1 MAKGLPNRRVIV
13 SHILIEE
20 LIHLGS
26 KVQTKEEAIQAAGD
40 LLVQAGRVEAPYVQG
55 MLYREKTMSTLI
67 GNGVAIPHGEFPDL
81 KYIKETSI
89 SVLQIPQGVPWE
101 EGELVYLVVGI
112 AATFEEHIGILQNL
126 ANVVDEIERVN
137 FLATTAKKSDI
148 IDALAA

>member
-1 MAKGLPNRRVIV
+1 MSR
-13 SHILIEE
+13 ILIEE

-55 MLYREKTMSTLI
+55 MLNREKTMSTLI

>member
-1 MAKGLPNRRVIV
+1 MLT
-13 SHILIEE
+13 EE
-20 LIHLGS
+20 LVHLDS
-26 KVQTKEEAIQAAGD
+26 KVATKEEAIQAAGE
-40 LLVQAGRVEAPYVQG
+40 LLVQAGRVEAPYVLG
-55 MLYREKTMSTLI
+55 MLAREKTMSTLI

-101 EGELVYLVVGI
+101 DGELVYLVVGI

-137 FLATTAKKSDI
+137 FLSTTAKKSDI

>member
-1 MAKGLPNRRVIV
+1 MAKSLPNRRVIV
-13 SHILIEE
+13 SRILIEE
-20 LIHLGS
+20 LIHLDS
-26 KVQTKEEAIQAAGD
+26 KVQSKEEAIQAAGD

-55 MLYREKTMSTLI
+55 MLNREKTMSTLI

>member
-1 MAKGLPNRRVIV
+1 MSKGLPNRRVIV

-20 LIHLGS
+20 LIHLDS
-26 KVQTKEEAIQAAGD
+26 KVQSKEEAIQAAGD

-55 MLYREKTMSTLI
+55 MLNREKTMSTLI

>member
-13 SHILIEE
+13 SRILIEE
-20 LIHLGS
+20 LIHLDS
-26 KVQTKEEAIQAAGD
+26 KVQSKEEAIQAAGD

-55 MLYREKTMSTLI
+55 MLNREKTMSTLI

>member
-1 MAKGLPNRRVIV
+1 MSR
-13 SHILIEE
+13 ILTEE
-20 LIHLGS
+20 LIHLNS
-26 KVQTKEEAIQAAGD
+26 EVQTKEEAIQAAGE
-40 LLVQAGRVEAPYVQG
+40 LLVQAGRVEAPYVLG
-55 MLYREKTMSTLI
+55 MLAREKTMSTLI

-81 KYIKETSI
+81 KYIQETSI

-101 EGELVYLVVGI
+101 EGEFVYLVVGI

-137 FLATTAKKSDI
+137 FLAKTEKKSDI

>member
-1 MAKGLPNRRVIV
+1 MSR
-13 SHILIEE
+13 ILTEE
-20 LIHLGS
+20 LVSLDS

-40 LLVQAGRVEAPYVQG
+40 LLVQAGRVEAPYVLG
-55 MLYREKTMSTLI
+55 MLARERTMSTLI

-112 AATFEEHIGILQNL
+112 ASTFEEHIGILQNL
-126 ANVVDEIERVN
+126 ANVVDEIDRVN
-137 FLATTAKKSDI
+137 FLSTTTKKSDI

>member
-55 MLYREKTMSTLI
+55 MLNREKTMSTLI

>member
-1 MAKGLPNRRVIV
+1 MAKALPNRRVIV

-55 MLYREKTMSTLI
+55 MLNREKTMSTLI